1 MGRRR
6 AAGQLSL
13 CPVLNALTC
22 MYDDERKKR
31 KKKKR
36 FCSTMREREMRFEMS
51 ICVARQRQRSTDCA
65 KHIGP
70 EER

>member
-22 MYDDERKKR
+22 MYDDERKK
-31 KKKKR
+31 KEEEEA
-36 FCSTMREREMRFEMS
+36 FLQFYAREGDE
-51 ICVARQRQRSTDCA
+51 I
-65 KHIGP
+65 
-70 EER
+70 